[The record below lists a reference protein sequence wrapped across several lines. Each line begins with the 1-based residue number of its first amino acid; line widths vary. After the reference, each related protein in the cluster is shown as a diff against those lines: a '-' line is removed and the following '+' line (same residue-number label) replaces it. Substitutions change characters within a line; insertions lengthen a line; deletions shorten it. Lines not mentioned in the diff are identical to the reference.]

1 MLADLD
7 TLEMRAIL
15 RILAVV
21 LSLAVIGV
29 VAFVTL
35 PTMSAPARVNSAEVI
50 SKHRAMIGLVPADA
64 EDLILVPAAGSTLRL
79 LRSNS
84 VARDALRQLLP
95 DAEPAALPWAL
106 GGGDLVAWRTDQDS
120 GFIVRTDAMRRIVLP
135 LFSRRISRSGP
146 YLVSG
151 RSSGGFELPDL
162 ENVVGHLFIIRARGD
177 DGFPPIPAPAITSVE
192 MDTAIHVRAVSA
204 SDSNRSPQLSEA
216 VRLPQSA
223 ILTAAFASVPELIRR
238 MEQTLPVEVS
248 PLMERGG
255 MIAIYQLHDD
265 RLMPRPRGVIV
276 VPVTDA
282 TFPRYRRQLESLSPE
297 LPFNLSEQQ
306 QREVMGRT
314 VVRRASIGFTLE
326 YTRREGELI
335 IAFDKSSIEKFLTDT
350 VRLVEVGPGGAEW
363 LLLLDPQRLFPAL
376 EDMRQHAGLRVLLP
390 DLARALDQFSESVE
404 FVRTA
409 SEVVAVKRSS
419 NPGEELEIT
428 ILSSK

>member
-1 MLADLD
+1 
-7 TLEMRAIL
+7 MRAIL
-15 RILAVV
+15 RIIAVV
-21 LSLAVIGV
+21 LFLTVIGLA
-29 VAFVTL
+29 AFVAL
-35 PTMSAPARVNSAEVI
+35 PTLSPPSRVNYAALI
-50 SKHRAMIGLVPADA
+50 TKHSAMIRLVPSDA
-64 EDLILVPAAGSTLRL
+64 EDVILVPSAGSTLRL

-95 DAEPAALPWAL
+95 AAESAALPWAL
-106 GGGDLVAWRTDQDS
+106 GGGDLVAWRTDHDS
-120 GFIVRTDAMRRIVLP
+120 GFIVRTDAMRRILLP
-135 LFSRRISRSGP
+135 LFSNRISRSGE

-162 ENVVGHLFIIRARGD
+162 ENLLGHVFIIRARGD
-177 DGFPPIPAPAITSVE
+177 DGFPPLPAPVITGVE
-192 MDTAIHVRAVSA
+192 MNTAIHVRAVSA
-204 SDSNRSPQLSEA
+204 RTDADRSALLSDA

-265 RLMPRPRGVIV
+265 RLLPRPRGVIV

-297 LPFNLSEQQ
+297 LPFNLSEQE

-326 YTRREGELI
+326 YTRRDGELI

-409 SEVVAVKRSS
+409 TEVVAVKRSS